1 MPFPIIPGSLDAA
14 LLYHPGSSDCSSPIM
29 PGSMSAALLHHPRE
43 RRLCPSPS
51 YWELGCYPSSLSQGT
66 LMLPLVGREPGG
78 EYISRVHAADC
89 GPGSYFLPTH
99 HPGNSFMNSE
109 TRFALGGSSAKPCSG
124 GPSNEAFP
132 SPPTFPQLR
141 SQNLNFQLPD
151 MGLLSWTALIF
162 FSLSPE
168 MVTLSC
174 GAPITGPS
182 LLEGSAGSWAELSS
196 CCTPVPLAVPLPT
209 RQHSSTPPVT
219 CL

>member
-14 LLYHPGSSDCSSPIM
+14 LLYPPGSSDCSSPIM

-162 FSLSPE
+162 FLFHYPQR
-168 MVTLSC
+168 
-174 GAPITGPS
+174 
-182 LLEGSAGSWAELSS
+182 W
-196 CCTPVPLAVPLPT
+196 
-209 RQHSSTPPVT
+209 
-219 CL
+219 